1 MAGTNANTVTY
12 VFEGNAQPIQKVIDS
27 LRTDISNALKDVKQ
41 FDDKTQEALKNTAKI
56 ARSTLRSVQARIN
69 TGGKVTKEE
78 VKNLKEQLEAAEK
91 LVKQLKLQ
99 A

>member
-41 FDDKTQEALKNTAKI
+41 FD
-56 ARSTLRSVQARIN
+56 
-69 TGGKVTKEE
+69 
-78 VKNLKEQLEAAEK
+78 
-91 LVKQLKLQ
+91 LQ
-99 A
+99 T

>member
-41 FDDKTQEALKNTAKI
+41 FDDKTQEALRNTAKV
-56 ARSTLRSVQARIN
+56 ARSTLRSVQARI
-69 TGGKVTKEE
+69 VL
-78 VKNLKEQLEAAEK
+78 VVNLQRKK
-91 LVKQLKLQ
+91 LKALMNN
-99 A
+99 